1 MFQGSRIRVGLHI
14 ATAPMDAMYSPP
26 TPQPLPPLSPPP
38 SQPMQPEKN
47 MFQQVIVHPTELLP
61 VLPFQKS
68 DDQPERNENM
78 SSNYYYFKES
88 SRPIQ

>member
-1 MFQGSRIRVGLHI
+1 MLQGSRIRVGLHI
-14 ATAPMDAMYSPP
+14 ATAPMDAMHSPP

-78 SSNYYYFKES
+78 SSNYLF
-88 SRPIQ
+88 